1 MQNPC
6 FRFGLMVFGL
16 ALPLAGLWSCAGGE
30 SGPAAPTVLMT
41 EEEETFETP
50 PPLAEPAE
58 GPISIRFR
66 PPDPDGSWAYRLV
79 LEASG
84 QQELSVSTENRK
96 RDPVDQ
102 SLLLEI
108 EFAELPAKAKPG
120 SGDGGAYL
128 LRLDALHV
136 EVLQSKRPPREI
148 ELAGDRLR
156 ILVDEKVDTDLEG
169 AQPKEGLTPRMIIN
183 RVFGLVLHDPAGNPI
198 SIQTR
203 GQPRVR
209 DFLGQF
215 PLREGIAFSRV
226 ARPME
231 PIEPGYDWVAERFLP
246 NAVGALG
253 LKLDVNYSLT
263 GFADVD
269 GVPCAWIRLE
279 SNADGSNYPSA
290 AGFNFDRVR
299 AELKGEAWIELETS
313 RLRRMVIFDESRAA
327 YTRGDPPGPVSI
339 QRMRYKGRMR
349 IELIDP
355 NEADET
361 WADGKQRFRPI

>member
-1 MQNPC
+1 MRRIRSHL
-6 FRFGLMVFGL
+6 FAAGLVL
-16 ALPLAGLWSCAGGE
+16 ALAACAGD
-30 SGPAAPTVLMT
+30 SGPAEPTVLMA
-41 EEEETFETP
+41 EEADEFGAP
-50 PPLAEPAE
+50 PALEDPTE
-58 GPISIRFR
+58 GPISIGFR

-84 QQELSVSTENRK
+84 QQEMSLSTEHRE

-102 SLLLEI
+102 SVLLEI
-108 EFAELPAKAKPG
+108 EFAELPAEAAPG
-120 SGDGGAYL
+120 SPGSSGAYL
-128 LRLDALHV
+128 LRLDALHA

-148 ELAGDRLR
+148 ELADDQLR
-156 ILVDEKVDTDLEG
+156 ILVNEKVDTDLEG
-169 AQPKEGLTPRMIIN
+169 AQPKEGLTPRMILH
-183 RVFGLVLHDPAGNPI
+183 RVFGLVLHDAAGNPV
-198 SIQTR
+198 SIQSR

-226 ARPME
+226 ARPVD
-231 PIEPGYDWVAERFLP
+231 PIEPGHQWVAERFLP

-253 LKLDVNYSLT
+253 LKLDVHYSLT

-279 SNADGSNYPSA
+279 SNADGYDYPSE
-290 AGFNFDRVR
+290 AGFTFDRVR

-313 RLRRMVIFDESRAA
+313 RLRRMVILDESRAA
-327 YTRGDPPGPVSI
+327 YTRGTPPGPVST
-339 QRMRYKGRMR
+339 QRMRYKGRML

-355 NEADET
+355 DEERET
-361 WADGKQRFRPI
+361 WADGKERFRPI